1 MRIGIIGSGNMG
13 SALGKLWAQQGHEV
27 MFSYSRDRTKLE
39 AIAADAGANA
49 QVGSPAEAVEF
60 GEVILFVVP
69 WKAVN
74 DALTQVG
81 SFAGKVVMSCVN
93 PLKTD
98 LSGLEVGTSTS
109 GAEEIAKLIPDA
121 KVIEVLFPFA
131 EILQSGSLQFGDE
144 AATQFY
150 CGDHADAKAIVA
162 SLIAQLGL
170 NPVNAG
176 SLSNA
181 RYLEPLGML
190 LVQLAYGGGM
200 GATIGLKLL
209 QR

>member
-27 MFSYSRDRTKLE
+27 MFSYSRDRAKLE
-39 AIAADAGANA
+39 AIAADVGANA
-49 QVGSPAEAVEF
+49 QVGSPAEAVDF

-74 DALTQVG
+74 DALTQAG

-93 PLKTD
+93 PLKAD

-121 KVIEVLFPFA
+121 TVIEVLFPFA
-131 EILQSGSLQFGDE
+131 EILQSSSLQFGDE

-150 CGDHADAKAIVA
+150 CGDNADAKAIVA

-170 NPVNAG
+170 KPVDAG

-190 LVQLAYGGGM
+190 LIQLAYGGGM